1 MPEASVVRS
10 TPRHQFGA
18 TRLHQI
24 ARLASLERDHL
35 GEFNETGLRMT
46 RRAIFTMILDCQK
59 AGSDPDAV
67 RAALN
72 GQGMRLTHLLRR
84 AEREKS
90 HSR

>member
-35 GEFNETGLRMT
+35 GEFNDTGLRMT

-84 AEREKS
+84 AEREQS